1 MTVEDYH
8 AALRPKVQGT
18 INIHEALFNRPLDFF
33 IMLSSVVGIIGNNG
47 QANYASACT
56 FQDAFARYRTT
67 LGMPTRSIDLGMIE
81 DAGYVNENV
90 DTLRPFLAFLAD
102 LGLQAVKMAEA
113 LAVIDYAITRPIRDL
128 DDCQLIIGL
137 TGSTTGAL
145 ATNFSDAKF
154 SHIRARQTTSMD
166 PQPSS
171 VQSQLQTAQSAVD
184 EHRVLLEAIV
194 AQIAKVLVV
203 PAEDINPAQSIS
215 HYGGDS
221 LSAVELRNWF
231 ARELEASFGVMEIL
245 SGRSIEAVAG
255 EVLARSK
262 VVQDVRLKKGGVQ
275 GVVDGE
281 V

>member
-1 MTVEDYH
+1 MTVEDYQ

-18 INIHEALFNRPLDFF
+18 INIHEALIDHPLDFF

-56 FQDAFARYRTT
+56 FQDAFARYRTG

-81 DAGYVNENV
+81 DAGYVSENV
-90 DTLRPFLAFLAD
+90 ETLGPFLKYLSD
-102 LGLQAVKMAEA
+102 LGLQAVKMDEA
-113 LAVIDYAITRPIRDL
+113 LAVIDYAIMQPIRDL

-137 TGSTTGAL
+137 TGSNTGAL
-145 ATNFSDAKF
+145 ATNFTDAKF
-154 SHIRARQTTSMD
+154 SRIRSQRSTVGADT
-166 PQPSS
+166 PSS
-171 VQSQLQTAQSAVD
+171 LQAQLQSAQSALE
-184 EHRVLLEAIV
+184 EHRIILQVIV

-203 PAEDINPAQSIS
+203 PVEDINPAHSIS
-215 HYGGDS
+215 NYGGDS

-245 SGRSIEAVAG
+245 SGKSIDAVAG

-262 VVQDVRLKKGGVQ
+262 VVQDIRLKKKSLAC
-275 GVVDGE
+275 DKGE
-281 V
+281 A